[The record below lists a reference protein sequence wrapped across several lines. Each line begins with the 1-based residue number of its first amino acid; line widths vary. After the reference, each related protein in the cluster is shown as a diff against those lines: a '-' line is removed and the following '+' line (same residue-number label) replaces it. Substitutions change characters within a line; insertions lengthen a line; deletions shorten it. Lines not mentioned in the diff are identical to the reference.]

1 MEESISGG
9 GDVYLAPESIPL
21 TFVQTRSIEQI
32 NKINSCRHY
41 LVVSQEFL

>member
-1 MEESISGG
+1 MEKLISGV
-9 GDVYLAPESIPL
+9 DVYLASESIPL

-41 LVVSQEFL
+41 LVVSQEFV